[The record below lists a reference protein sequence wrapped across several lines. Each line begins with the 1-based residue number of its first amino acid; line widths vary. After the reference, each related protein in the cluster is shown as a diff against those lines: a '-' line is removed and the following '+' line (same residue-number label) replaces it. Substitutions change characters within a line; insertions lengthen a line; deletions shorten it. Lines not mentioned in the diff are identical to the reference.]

1 MMGVAGSGKTTIGT
15 QLAARFG
22 WEFADADAYHSPT
35 NVEKMR
41 NGIPLTDEDRAPWL
55 ATLRRMIE
63 GWIGA
68 GTNAALA
75 CSALKQTYRQEL
87 QVGPQV
93 RFVYLKAAPE
103 VLAMRLRGRAGHYM
117 KAGMLESQLE
127 TLEEPKDALVVDVS
141 GTVDDSVGAI
151 VRGMQLERLGGS
163 KTG

>member
-1 MMGVAGSGKTTIGT
+1 MGVAGSGKTTIGT

-68 GTNAALA
+68 GMNAALA

-117 KAGMLESQLE
+117 KENMLKSQFA
-127 TLEEPKDALVVDVS
+127 TLEVPQDALTVDVS
-141 GTVDDSVGAI
+141 GTIEDSVRK
-151 VRGMQLERLGGS
+151 VREQLKLAPASRAL
-163 KTG
+163 